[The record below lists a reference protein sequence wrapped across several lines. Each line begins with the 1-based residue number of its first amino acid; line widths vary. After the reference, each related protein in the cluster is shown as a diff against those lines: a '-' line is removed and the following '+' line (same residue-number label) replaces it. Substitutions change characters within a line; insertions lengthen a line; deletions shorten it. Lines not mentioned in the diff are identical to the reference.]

1 MAVVLDAGAL
11 IGYDRGDRMVRAL
24 LETAQRDRT
33 PVRTS
38 AGAVAQAWRDGARQ
52 VHLVRLLRGVD
63 ERSIDQSAARRV
75 GLLLGAAATADVID
89 AAVVD
94 VAMNGDEVLTSDPQ
108 DVAVLANAAGKSLTI
123 IKVS

>member
-11 IGYDRGDRMVRAL
+11 ISYDRGDRTVRAL
-24 LETAQRDRT
+24 LESAQRERA

-38 AGAVAQAWRDGARQ
+38 TGAVAQAWRSGARQ

-75 GLLLGAAATADVID
+75 GQLLGAAGTADVID

-94 VAMNGDEVLTSDPQ
+94 LATNGDEVLTSDPQ
-108 DVAVLANAAGKSLTI
+108 DLAALANAAGKSLTI
-123 IKVS
+123 IKVG

>member
-11 IGYDRGDRMVRAL
+11 ISYDRGDRTVRAL
-24 LETAQRDRT
+24 LESAQRERA

-38 AGAVAQAWRDGARQ
+38 TGAVAQAWRSGARQ

-75 GLLLGAAATADVID
+75 GQLLGAAATADVID

-94 VAMNGDEVLTSDPQ
+94 LATNGDEVLTSDPQ
-108 DVAVLANAAGKSLTI
+108 DLAVLANAAGKSLTI
-123 IKVS
+123 I

>member
-11 IGYDRGDRMVRAL
+11 ISYDRGDRTVRAL
-24 LETAQRDRT
+24 LESAQRERA

-38 AGAVAQAWRDGARQ
+38 TGAVAQAWRSGARQ

-75 GLLLGAAATADVID
+75 GQLLGAAATADVID

-94 VAMNGDEVLTSDPQ
+94 LATNGDEVLTSDPQ
-108 DVAVLANAAGKSLTI
+108 DLAALANAAGKSLTI
-123 IKVS
+123 IKVG

>member
-11 IGYDRGDRMVRAL
+11 IGYDRGDRTVRAL
-24 LETAQRDRT
+24 LESAQRDRE

-38 AGAVAQAWRDGARQ
+38 TGAVAQAWRNGARQ

-75 GLLLGAAATADVID
+75 GQLLGAAATADVID

-94 VAMNGDEVLTSDPQ
+94 LATNGDEVLTSDPQ
-108 DVAVLANAAGKSLTI
+108 DLAVLANAAGKSLTI
-123 IKVS
+123 IKVG

>member
-11 IGYDRGDRMVRAL
+11 IGYDRGDRTVRAL
-24 LETAQRDRT
+24 LEVAQRDRA

-38 AGAVAQAWRDGARQ
+38 TGAVAQAWRNGARQ

-63 ERSIDQSAARRV
+63 ERSLDQSAARRV
-75 GLLLGAAATADVID
+75 GQLLAASAAVDVID

-94 VAMNGDEVLTSDPQ
+94 VATNGDEVLTSDPK

-123 IKVS
+123 IKVG